1 MLGNIHSELLCGNPE
16 SENMIHF
23 EHHDHGTFVAVCDA
37 DDEGIKQRCK
47 NLIKRTGKTNNHFC
61 WNIERNSGEI
71 KQKIYRHKVVQPENG
86 FLFLQMTPI
95 SAMRYLELT
104 AFRF

>member
-1 MLGNIHSELLCGNPE
+1 MEYSTEQEEPYINKERVSNGKLVVFMLGNIHSELLCGNPE

-61 WNIERNSGEI
+61 WN
-71 KQKIYRHKVVQPENG
+71 K
-86 FLFLQMTPI
+86 
-95 SAMRYLELT
+95 
-104 AFRF
+104 